1 MQTAIVV
8 AAIVGAT
15 VCLGI
20 YVLLTFKVIKDRRDK
35 VDPTVAEL
43 PAKTKELGP
52 PSVKDLAEL
61 VKQLAALVD
70 GLVKAGPALW
80 ALIGS
85 LLFLLIGAVAAG
97 VFSGA
102 S

>member
-1 MQTAIVV
+1 MQNIISW
-8 AAIVGAT
+8 AAIVGAG
-15 VCLGI
+15 VCLLVYLG
-20 YVLLTFKVIKDRRDK
+20 LTLKVITDRRDK
-35 VDPTVAEL
+35 VDPTVQAL
-43 PAKTKELGP
+43 ASQAKTLKQPTVG
-52 PSVKDLAEL
+52 DLAEL

-70 GLVKAGPALW
+70 SLVKAGPALW